1 VARVHRTR
9 EAKLLKDMGVSE
21 LISPEYEASLEFIRR
36 TLSVSGW
43 KKPEIRRTVAEVEED
58 KKVVEFNSGEDI

>member
-1 VARVHRTR
+1 
-9 EAKLLKDMGVSE
+9 MGVIE

-43 KKPEIRRTVAEVEED
+43 KKNEIQRTVTEVEQDE
-58 KKVVEFNSGEDI
+58 KVAEFSSEGDV